1 MNSNTI
7 FLFANATA
15 QSEST
20 NESLLQGA
28 KSTTTQT
35 TDKGGEAKQGG
46 GGGQMLIFMGLM
58 ILVFWLLIIRPS
70 KKRQKQIEEARN
82 NLKKG
87 DKIVTAG
94 GIHGKITEIKDNECM
109 IEIADGVVI
118 KIDKASIVTEPT
130 PEVKK

>member
-1 MNSNTI
+1 MSSNTI
-7 FLFANATA
+7 FLFANA

-20 NESLLQGA
+20 NETLLQGENA
-28 KSTTTQT
+28 TTTQAT
-35 TDKGGEAKQGG
+35 TSGEAAKPAGG
-46 GGGQMLIFMGLM
+46 GSQVWIFMGLM

-87 DKIVTAG
+87 DKIITAG
-94 GIHGKITEIKDNECM
+94 GIHGKITDVKDNECM

-118 KIDKASIVTEPT
+118 KIDKTSIVTEPVA
-130 PEVKK
+130 PEAKK

>member
-1 MNSNTI
+1 MSSNTI
-7 FLFANATA
+7 FLFANA

-20 NESLLQGA
+20 NETLLQGENA
-28 KSTTTQT
+28 TTTQAT
-35 TDKGGEAKQGG
+35 KSGEAAKPAGSG
-46 GGGQMLIFMGLM
+46 HQMWIFMGLM

-87 DKIVTAG
+87 DKIITAG
-94 GIHGKITEIKDNECM
+94 GIHGKITDVKDNECM

-118 KIDKASIVTEPT
+118 KIDKASIVTEPVA
-130 PEVKK
+130 PEAKK

>member
-1 MNSNTI
+1 MSSNTI
-7 FLFANATA
+7 CLFADA

-20 NESLLQGA
+20 NETLLQGENA
-28 KSTTTQT
+28 TTTQAT
-35 TDKGGEAKQGG
+35 TSGEAAKPAGSGHQIW
-46 GGGQMLIFMGLM
+46 IFMGLM

-87 DKIVTAG
+87 DKIITAG
-94 GIHGKITEIKDNECM
+94 GIHGKITDVKDNECM

-118 KIDKASIVTEPT
+118 KIDKASIVTEPVA
-130 PEVKK
+130 PEAKK

>member
-1 MNSNTI
+1 MSSNTI
-7 FLFANATA
+7 FLFANA

-20 NESLLQGA
+20 NETLLQGENT
-28 KSTTTQT
+28 TTTQAT
-35 TDKGGEAKQGG
+35 TNGEAAKPAGG
-46 GGGQMLIFMGLM
+46 GSQMWIFMGLM

-87 DKIVTAG
+87 DKIITAG
-94 GIHGKITEIKDNECM
+94 GIHGKITDVKDNECM

-118 KIDKASIVTEPT
+118 RIDKASIVTEPVA
-130 PEVKK
+130 PEAKK

>member
-1 MNSNTI
+1 MSSNTI
-7 FLFANATA
+7 FLFANA

-20 NESLLQGA
+20 NETLLQGENA
-28 KSTTTQT
+28 TTTQAT
-35 TDKGGEAKQGG
+35 TSGEAAKPARSGH
-46 GGGQMLIFMGLM
+46 QMWIFMGLM

-87 DKIVTAG
+87 DKIITAG
-94 GIHGKITEIKDNECM
+94 GIHGKITDVKDNECM

-118 KIDKASIVTEPT
+118 KIDKASIVTEPVA
-130 PEVKK
+130 PEAKK

>member
-1 MNSNTI
+1 MSSNTI
-7 FLFANATA
+7 FLFANA

-20 NESLLQGA
+20 NETLLQGENA
-28 KSTTTQT
+28 TTTQAT
-35 TDKGGEAKQGG
+35 TSGEAAKPAGSGHQIW
-46 GGGQMLIFMGLM
+46 IFMGLM

-87 DKIVTAG
+87 DKIITAG
-94 GIHGKITEIKDNECM
+94 GIHGKITDVKDNECM

-118 KIDKASIVTEPT
+118 KIDKASIVTEPVA
-130 PEVKK
+130 PEAKK

>member
-1 MNSNTI
+1 MSSNTI
-7 FLFANATA
+7 FLFANA

-20 NESLLQGA
+20 NETLLQGENA
-28 KSTTTQT
+28 TTTQAT
-35 TDKGGEAKQGG
+35 TNGEAAKPAGG
-46 GGGQMLIFMGLM
+46 GSQEWIFMGLM

-87 DKIVTAG
+87 DKIITAG
-94 GIHGKITEIKDNECM
+94 GIHGKITDVKDNECM

-118 KIDKASIVTEPT
+118 KIDKASIVTEPVA
-130 PEVKK
+130 PEAKK

>member
-46 GGGQMLIFMGLM
+46 DGQMLIFMGLM

>member
-1 MNSNTI
+1 MSSNTI
-7 FLFANATA
+7 FLFANA

-20 NESLLQGA
+20 NETLLQGEN
-28 KSTTTQT
+28 TTTQAT
-35 TDKGGEAKQGG
+35 TNGEAAKPAGG
-46 GGGQMLIFMGLM
+46 GSQMWIFLGLM

-87 DKIVTAG
+87 DKIITAG
-94 GIHGKITEIKDNECM
+94 GIHGKITDVKDNECM

-118 KIDKASIVTEPT
+118 KIDKASIVTEPVA
-130 PEVKK
+130 PEAKK

>member
-1 MNSNTI
+1 MSSNTI
-7 FLFANATA
+7 FLFANA

-20 NESLLQGA
+20 NETLLQGENA
-28 KSTTTQT
+28 TTTQAT
-35 TDKGGEAKQGG
+35 RSGEAAKPAGSG
-46 GGGQMLIFMGLM
+46 HQMWIFMGLM

-87 DKIVTAG
+87 DKIITAG
-94 GIHGKITEIKDNECM
+94 GIHGKITDVKDNECM

-118 KIDKASIVTEPT
+118 KIDKASIVTEPVA
-130 PEVKK
+130 PEAKK

>member
-1 MNSNTI
+1 MSSNTI
-7 FLFANATA
+7 FLFANA

-20 NESLLQGA
+20 NETLLQGENA
-28 KSTTTQT
+28 TTTQAT
-35 TDKGGEAKQGG
+35 TNGEAAKPGG
-46 GGGQMLIFMGLM
+46 GHQMWIFMGLM

-87 DKIVTAG
+87 DKIITAG
-94 GIHGKITEIKDNECM
+94 GIHGKITDVKDNECM

-118 KIDKASIVTEPT
+118 KIDKASIVTEPVA
-130 PEVKK
+130 PEAKK